1 VNRLAKLRRR
11 LAERELP
18 AILISQADN
27 RRYLSG
33 FVGSAGHLLISQQ
46 RAILA
51 TDFRYT
57 EQARKQAPDF
67 EVIEIKGEMER
78 WLPELLGELKPGK
91 LGFEAGDITFAA
103 HQKLKEATGKIDPP
117 PEMVPTQGL
126 VESLRAV
133 KEPEE
138 LELLSRAAQL
148 ADAALEHLLTLIHP
162 GTTETEAAW
171 ELERFM
177 RERGSERV
185 PFEPIVA
192 SGPNAALPHARPS
205 PRAIPA
211 GEPVVIDIG
220 AQVGGYASDLSRTLC
235 LGNGSQKFT
244 EVYTVVQKA
253 QQAALDGVRPGMTGE
268 EADRLARRIIEEA
281 GHGSAFGHGL
291 GHGLGLGGHEE
302 PRLGPGS
309 PDLLVEGMVFTIE
322 PGIYLPG
329 WGGVRIEDMVVLERD
344 GPRSLSQAEKIA
356 IGERKL

>member
-1 VNRLAKLRRR
+1 MNRLERLRRR
-11 LAERELP
+11 LAEDDLG

-33 FVGSAGHLLISQQ
+33 FVGTAGHLLISQQ
-46 RAILA
+46 RAVLA

-67 EVIEIKGEMER
+67 EVVELKGEMER
-78 WLPELLGELKPGK
+78 WLPELLGEVKPGK
-91 LGFEAGDITFAA
+91 LGFEAGDISFAA
-103 HQKLKEATGKIDPP
+103 YQKLEEARGKINPP
-117 PEMVPTQGL
+117 PELVPTQRL
-126 VESLRAV
+126 VEYLRAV
-133 KEPEE
+133 KEPGE
-138 LELLSRAAQL
+138 LEHLSQAAQL
-148 ADAALEHLLTLIHP
+148 ADAAMGHLLTIIRP
-162 GTTETEAAW
+162 GITESEAAW

-185 PFEPIVA
+185 PFDPIVA

-205 PRAIPA
+205 PRAIPP
-211 GEPVVIDIG
+211 GQPVIIDIG

-235 LGNGSQKFT
+235 LGDGDPKFT

-253 QQAALDGVRPGMTGE
+253 QKAALDGVRPGMTGE
-268 EADRLARRIIEEA
+268 EADRLARQIIEEA
-281 GHGSAFGHGL
+281 GYGSAFGHGL
-291 GHGLGLGGHEE
+291 GHGVGLGGHEE

-329 WGGVRIEDMVVLERD
+329 WGGVRIEDMVVLESD
-344 GPRSLSQAEKIA
+344 GPRPLSRAEKIT
-356 IGERKL
+356 IGERKG